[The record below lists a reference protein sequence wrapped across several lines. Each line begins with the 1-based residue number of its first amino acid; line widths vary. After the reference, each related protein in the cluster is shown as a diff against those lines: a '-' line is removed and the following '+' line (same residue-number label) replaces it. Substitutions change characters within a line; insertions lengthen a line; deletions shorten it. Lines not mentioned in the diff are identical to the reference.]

1 MTQPTDTDMS
11 LPARALRAETSGGR
25 AAGYCWLEHPK
36 GIGRCTR
43 PPHTGSE
50 HVDHYTG
57 RTSPTSAR
65 GVEWSE

>member
-1 MTQPTDTDMS
+1 MT
-11 LPARALRAETSGGR
+11 GGR

-36 GIGRCTR
+36 GLARCTR
-43 PPHTGSE
+43 PPHTDSD

-57 RTSPTSAR
+57 RTSPTSTK